1 MTLSALGIF
10 SAAGAGGGATGTYE
24 LIETYVLGSNNSSVV
39 FSSLGTYASTY
50 KHLQVRATTRVSS
63 ATTDFGGVGF
73 RLNGDT
79 GNNFTSH
86 TLNGSGSTVTSES
99 VVGFAFGL
107 AWATVGS
114 SAATGNYG
122 ASVMDILDA
131 FSTTKNK
138 TLRYLSGAGSA
149 RMRLGSSVWLNT
161 ASMTSLE
168 INSRDGGDFVTGSR
182 FSLYGIRG

>member
-1 MTLSALGIF
+1 MALFPLGIL
-10 SAAGAGGGATGTYE
+10 SAAGAGGVAGDYE

-39 FSSLGTYASTY
+39 FSSLGTYSTTY

-86 TLNGSGSTVTSES
+86 TLNGNGSTVTSEN

-107 AWATVGS
+107 AWTTVGS

-122 ASVMDILDA
+122 AAVMDILDA

-138 TLRYLSGAGSA
+138 TLRYLSGAGNT
-149 RMRLGSSVWLNT
+149 RIRLGSSVWLNT
-161 ASMTSLE
+161 GSMTSLE

-182 FSLYGIRG
+182 FSLYGIKG